1 MGKNKYILA
10 GLAAGAYAYLR
21 KKENR
26 DKAVEAFNSTKA
38 KVEEFIAQQKETI
51 TNKVEE
57 VKNTATSSNDNEMT
71 KGESTAIPDRDTSYY
86 IEEKEMVD
94 EGALTTVQ
102 YFNDQVQEQVN
113 EKENLEYYIG
123 EKEMVDEG
131 ALTKVSYENEKSQE
145 HTEKQE
151 AYHLDEKDMVGE
163 GALTTVQ
170 YQNEEQHEEHHK
182 KA

>member
-38 KVEEFIAQQKETI
+38 KVEEFIAQQKETMS
-51 TNKVEE
+51 NKVDE
-57 VKNTATSSNDNEMT
+57 VKNTDSSETNDSS
-71 KGESTAIPDRDTSYY
+71 KGDVTAIPDSDMAYY

-102 YFNDQVQEQVN
+102 YFNDEVQEEVT
-113 EKENLEYYIG
+113 EKENLDYYIE

-131 ALTKVSYENEKSQE
+131 ALTKVSYENAASQE
-145 HTEKQE
+145 HTNKQE
-151 AYHLDEKDMVGE
+151 AYHLNEKDMVGE

-170 YQNEEQHEEHHK
+170 YQNEEQHDEHHK
-182 KA
+182 KD